1 MQCSRAVASGQ
12 WPVARGAV
20 ASGVGSG
27 VASGEWQVASGK
39 WPVASGR
46 CPRGQEAQ
54 RPRGQEA
61 QRPRGTAQRPRG
73 TEASASDQLVL
84 ELRLV
89 REKRG
94 VLAFS
99 SGTEVVPRMEAR
111 QCQYIFLSVFL
122 GLCYHSCGSK

>member
-1 MQCSRAVASGQ
+1 MGSGQ
-12 WPVARGAV
+12 WA
-20 ASGVGSG
+20 
-27 VASGEWQVASGK
+27 VASGK
-39 WPVASGR
+39 WAVASGKWQVGSGLWPEASGGSGR
-46 CPRGQEAQ
+46 WPRGTEAQRPRGQEAQ